1 MNRFD
6 EIFSRKAAEVFS
18 RYNADHLANAGW
30 NSFMKKY
37 KRKPRSGF
45 VIPLWAKV
53 ASVAILLISGTV
65 FTYKTFN
72 RKTNADIV
80 EVKKTM
86 HAGEPKPL
94 ITEKAVIDENG
105 VPKFAKS
112 SKGDSFKTGIPVI
125 YTDKKNPE
133 PEALKIRG
141 SGASDVLKIPAMVHT
156 RDLTGDLF
164 ENRLELIAQEH
175 LKQEQVALVEPD
187 DLSHYSGKT
196 IYMAGIS
203 GMKASV
209 EDLTSGAQGVS
220 IGFYIE
226 HDLTRRISVRPG
238 LAIAR
243 HTYDLKNTTD
253 TKALSYTAPALNSLS
268 GSLDSYKARVDVI
281 SMEVPVN
288 IVFTIWERS
297 KSNLFVSTGVSTVI
311 YLNQH
316 LNGSFRNKYLNESID
331 MATGQV
337 YNETNY
343 TMVEIESEHAA
354 FSRVDYFGLANF
366 SAGYSLP
373 FGKNGSILVEPF
385 VQLPVI
391 NLTSLNLRIR
401 YGGLSMKIQF

>member
-6 EIFSRKAAEVFS
+6 EIFSRKAAEAFS
-18 RYNADHLANAGW
+18 RYNADHLADAGW

-72 RKTNADIV
+72 RKTDANIV
-80 EVKKTM
+80 EVEKTM
-86 HAGEPKPL
+86 KAEEPKPL
-94 ITEKAVIDENG
+94 ITGKAVIDENE
-105 VPKFAKS
+105 VPGFARS
-112 SKGDSFKTGIPVI
+112 SKGDRFKTEIPVI

-133 PEALKIRG
+133 PEDLKIRG
-141 SGASDVLKIPAMVHT
+141 SGAADVLKIPAMVHT
-156 RDLTGDLF
+156 RDLTGELF
-164 ENRLELIAQEH
+164 ENRLELIAREH
-175 LKQEQVALVEPD
+175 LKQEQVVTVEPD
-187 DLSHYSGKT
+187 DLSHYSRKT
-196 IYMAGIS
+196 TYMAGIS
-203 GMKASV
+203 GMKASAG
-209 EDLTSGAQGVS
+209 DLTSSAQGVS
-220 IGFYIE
+220 VGFYIE

-238 LAIAR
+238 LSIAR
-243 HTYDLKNTTD
+243 NTYDLKNTTD
-253 TKALSYTAPALNSLS
+253 TKALSYTAPVLNGLS
-268 GSLDSYKARVDVI
+268 GSLESYKAQVDVF
-281 SMEVPVN
+281 SLEVPVN
-288 IVFTIWERS
+288 LVFTIWERS

-316 LNGSFRNKYLNESID
+316 LSGSFRNKYLKESID

-343 TMVEIESEHAA
+343 TMVEVENEHEA

-385 VQLPVI
+385 MQLPVI

-401 YGGLSMKIQF
+401 YGGLSMKIRF